1 MSEERVRTEEFKVK
15 GEELMDKIKELI
27 HQGNLRRIII
37 KNKSDRILVDVPLTV
52 GVFGAILAPQLGAL
66 AAIVALV
73 GGATIIVEI
82 VEE

>member
-1 MSEERVRTEEFKVK
+1 MSEERVRREEFKVK
-15 GEELMDKIKELI
+15 GEELKDKIKELV

-37 KNKSDRILVDVPLTV
+37 KNKSDRTLVDVPLTI
-52 GVFGAILAPQLGAL
+52 GVLGAILAPQLGAL

-73 GGATIIVEI
+73 GDATIIVEI